1 MVFELTENEWHFYKY
16 QQYTLVI
23 NIGLTLPNTTLHYTL
38 ILTHGPN
45 QLESNL
51 CAQQFASEVLLA
63 GDIIDRIFFY
73 QDACYIGLEAQ
84 IPGQGLITNFSEWV
98 NIYNTYGVPLQVCIA
113 NGLRR
118 GVLDASEAQR
128 YSTDDQSIHKTLHP
142 SFQLVGLGELAEAC
156 QSSDRIITL

>member
-1 MVFELTENEWHFYKY
+1 M
-16 QQYTLVI
+16 
-23 NIGLTLPNTTLHYTL
+23 PNNTLHYTL

-51 CAQQFASEVLLA
+51 CAQQFAYEVLLA

-73 QDACYIGLEAQ
+73 QDACYIGLESQ
-84 IPGQGLITNFSEWV
+84 IPGQGLTTSFAEWV

-118 GVLDASEAQR
+118 GVLDASEAHR
-128 YSTDDQSIHKTLHP
+128 YSTEEHLKQKTLHT

>member
-1 MVFELTENEWHFYKY
+1 M
-16 QQYTLVI
+16 LVI
-23 NIGLTLPNTTLHYTL
+23 NTGSPLPNRTLHYTL
-38 ILTHGPN
+38 ILTHSPN

-63 GDIIDRIFFY
+63 GDIIDRVFFY
-73 QDACYIGLEAQ
+73 QDACYIGLESQ
-84 IPGQGLITNFSEWV
+84 IPGQGLITSFDGWANLHE
-98 NIYNTYGVPLQVCIA
+98 TYKVPLQVCIA

-118 GVLDASEAQR
+118 GVLDASEARR
-128 YSTDDQSIHKTLHP
+128 YSTEEHLKHKTLHP